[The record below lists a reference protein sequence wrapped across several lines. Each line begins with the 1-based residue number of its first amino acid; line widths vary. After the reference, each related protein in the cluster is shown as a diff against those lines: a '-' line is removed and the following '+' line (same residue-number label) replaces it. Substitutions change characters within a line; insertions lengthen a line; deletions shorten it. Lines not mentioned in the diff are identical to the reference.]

1 MTKETV
7 TLQSIAADLETAA
20 NLRFSN
26 IQTWRFCF
34 IIPLSV
40 IALID
45 GLWLKSV
52 WISLP
57 VASLAAYHIV
67 RYLMAA
73 HRYRA
78 EKKAIVEAVARGE
91 ISISMEKV
99 SHIAEETVYE
109 PHPGLRG
116 SRATKQV
123 HMLYFES
130 GGSFRI
136 PNVARHYSWSKEYYI
151 STRGLMNI
159 TCSGDEFYLISPV
172 RHREIAYVYPCKS
185 FVLDGCL
192 CQR

>member
-1 MTKETV
+1 MTKEILKNENIREDLLRV
-7 TLQSIAADLETAA
+7 IQEKDSIQWEWRLCYIVPCAMAALVV
-20 NLRFSN
+20 
-26 IQTWRFCF
+26 CF
-34 IIPLSV
+34 AWPNV
-40 IALID
+40 
-45 GLWLKSV
+45 WLG
-52 WISLP
+52 
-57 VASLAAYHIV
+57 LAAFLPTVYHIV
-67 RYLMAA
+67 RLIWEL
-73 HRYRA
+73 RRSRA
-78 EKKAIVEAVARGE
+78 RKKEIQTQIERGNLCVSEE
-91 ISISMEKV
+91 IL